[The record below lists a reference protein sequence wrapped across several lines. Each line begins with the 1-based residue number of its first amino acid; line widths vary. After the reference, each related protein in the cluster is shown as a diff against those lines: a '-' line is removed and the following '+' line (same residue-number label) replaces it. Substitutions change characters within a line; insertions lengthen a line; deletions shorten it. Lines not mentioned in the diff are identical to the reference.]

1 MRIDALLNGGHK
13 ADPELPKKSNGS
25 EYTMKYL
32 FSALALLSLAAPLSA
47 RDADKVLMPE
57 DEATRALYDQFGFA
71 EAIVHGDTVY
81 ISGVIVSPVEGLSD
95 EEAYDATWQYI
106 GTILE
111 RAGSSLDDVID
122 ITSFHTD
129 LPAQAEAFVASK
141 NRNLTAPYPAWT
153 AIDIDR
159 LFLDEGMVEIK
170 IVARVTP
177 AE

>member
-1 MRIDALLNGGHK
+1 
-13 ADPELPKKSNGS
+13 
-25 EYTMKYL
+25 MKYL
-32 FSALALLSLAAPLSA
+32 AGALSLLTLAAPLAA

-57 DEATRALYDQFGFA
+57 DDATRALYEQYGFA
-71 EAIVHGDTVY
+71 EAIVHGDTIY

-95 EEAYDATWQYI
+95 EEAYDQAWQYV

-141 NRNLTAPYPAWT
+141 NRNLTAPFPAWT

-159 LFLDEGMVEIK
+159 LFLDDGMVEIK
-170 IVARVTP
+170 VVARLTP